1 MTVNAFVR
9 SDDHAKQVPLL
20 FVLMSGRKKN
30 DYKKVLKRLLEIL
43 PSAPAVRQVTLDFER
58 AVWAALRDVIPHA
71 KLHGCVFH
79 WTQALWR
86 KVQQFTEYVNNTWI
100 NGTWGPSDWTAFKKA
115 IRTNNDVEGW
125 HNALNRRAS
134 GRGQLPLYLLIK
146 FLHKEATLTALHIR
160 LVSERKLKRIQ
171 RRKYRELQANLF
183 ELWDQYE
190 AKERSAK
197 RLLKACSHLNGP
209 RES

>member
-1 MTVNAFVR
+1 METR
-9 SDDHAKQVPLL
+9 LKSGITIAKSFSLSILQVQELGLQSSYTHDRGTHLYIKKMMALPFLPEEEIEPMFQRLQRQASEPL
-20 FVLMSGRKKN
+20 
-30 DYKKVLKRLLEIL
+30 
-43 PSAPAVRQVTLDFER
+43 
-58 AVWAALRDVIPHA
+58 
-71 KLHGCVFH
+71 
-79 WTQALWR
+79 
-86 KVQQFTEYVNNTWI
+86 QQFTEYVNNTWI

-171 RRKYRELQANLF
+171 RRKYRELQAKLF

>member
-1 MTVNAFVR
+1 MA
-9 SDDHAKQVPLL
+9 SLAKSFSLSILQVQELGLQSSYTHDRGTHLYIKKMMALPFLPEEEIEPMFQRLQRQASEPL
-20 FVLMSGRKKN
+20 
-30 DYKKVLKRLLEIL
+30 
-43 PSAPAVRQVTLDFER
+43 
-58 AVWAALRDVIPHA
+58 
-71 KLHGCVFH
+71 
-79 WTQALWR
+79 
-86 KVQQFTEYVNNTWI
+86 QQFTEYVNNTWI
-100 NGTWGPSDWTAFKKA
+100 NGTWGPYDWTAFKKA

-146 FLHKEATLTALHIR
+146 FLHKEATLTALQIR

-171 RRKYRELQANLF
+171 RRKYRELQAKLF

>member
-1 MTVNAFVR
+1 MALPFLPEEEIEPMFQR
-9 SDDHAKQVPLL
+9 LQRQASEPL
-20 FVLMSGRKKN
+20 
-30 DYKKVLKRLLEIL
+30 
-43 PSAPAVRQVTLDFER
+43 
-58 AVWAALRDVIPHA
+58 
-71 KLHGCVFH
+71 
-79 WTQALWR
+79 
-86 KVQQFTEYVNNTWI
+86 QQFTEYVNNTWI

-146 FLHKEATLTALHIR
+146 FLHKEATFTALHIR

-171 RRKYRELQANLF
+171 RRKYRELQAKLF